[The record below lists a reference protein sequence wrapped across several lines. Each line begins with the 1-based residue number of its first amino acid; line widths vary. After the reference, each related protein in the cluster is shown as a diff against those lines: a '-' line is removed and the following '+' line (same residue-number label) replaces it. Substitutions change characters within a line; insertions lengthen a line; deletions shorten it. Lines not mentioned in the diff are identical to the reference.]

1 MNKKGFSLV
10 ELLAVIAIMGILSGI
25 CILAVTRYISNSKK
39 KTYKNFEENLRGA
52 AVNYLSSHTELS
64 TVSGGVTLTYSTLV
78 EGQYLE
84 ELKDPG
90 NQSKKCDASYVK
102 VTGTRDS
109 ATSYNISFTYKV
121 CLICPSYKSP
131 GC

>member
-78 EGQYLE
+78 EGQYVE
-84 ELKDPG
+84 FELVRTDKG
-90 NQSKKCDASYVK
+90 LQEIYEGRYGHSVGRR
-102 VTGTRDS
+102 GTHR
-109 ATSYNISFTYKV
+109 
-121 CLICPSYKSP
+121 
-131 GC
+131 